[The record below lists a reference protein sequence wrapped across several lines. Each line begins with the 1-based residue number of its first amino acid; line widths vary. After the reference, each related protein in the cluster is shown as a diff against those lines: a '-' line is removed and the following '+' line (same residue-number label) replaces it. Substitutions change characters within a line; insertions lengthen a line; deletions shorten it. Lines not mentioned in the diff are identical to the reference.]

1 MAIWMQAGN
10 VALDRLSADQV
21 DQLERTESTDWVEV
35 TDGDWS
41 AQYVIDLDDVIGIA
55 KLVARINSGEVYG
68 YVVANEKV
76 DNLQIEVLRG
86 LLDADRGDEE
96 SRPSPFSMGGD
107 SDDHIFLFE
116 AR

>member
-10 VALDRLSADQV
+10 VAFDKLSADQV
-21 DQLERTESTDWVEV
+21 DGLERTESTDWVEV

-41 AQYVIDLDDVIGIA
+41 AQYAIDLNDVVSFA
-55 KLVARINSGEVYG
+55 QLVARIKSGETYG
-68 YVVANEKV
+68 YIVANEAV
-76 DNLQIEVLRG
+76 DNLQIAVLQR
-86 LLDADRGDEE
+86 LLDGERGDEE

-107 SDDHIFLFE
+107 SKDHIFLFE